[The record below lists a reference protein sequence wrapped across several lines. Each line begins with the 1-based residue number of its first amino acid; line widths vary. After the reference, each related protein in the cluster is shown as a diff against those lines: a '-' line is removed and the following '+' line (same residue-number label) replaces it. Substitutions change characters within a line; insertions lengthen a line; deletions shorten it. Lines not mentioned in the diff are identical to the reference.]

1 MVIPRA
7 PSPSPLRGRGG
18 LARSASGVRGR
29 GDALLAP
36 SPSHG
41 FAAGP
46 SLSREGRGA

>member
-1 MVIPRA
+1 MARTY
-7 PSPSPLRGRGG
+7 SPSPLCGRGR

-41 FAAGP
+41 FAVGP
-46 SLSREGRGA
+46 SLSRKGRGA